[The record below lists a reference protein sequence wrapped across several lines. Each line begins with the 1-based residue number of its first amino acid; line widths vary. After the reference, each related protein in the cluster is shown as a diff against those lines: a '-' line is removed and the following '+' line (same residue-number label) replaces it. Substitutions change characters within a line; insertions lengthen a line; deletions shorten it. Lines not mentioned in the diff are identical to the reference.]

1 MKDIELK
8 DILYMINEMFKEGG
22 LFGRVGDVFNSV

>member
-8 DILYMINEMFKEGG
+8 DILYMINETLKEGG